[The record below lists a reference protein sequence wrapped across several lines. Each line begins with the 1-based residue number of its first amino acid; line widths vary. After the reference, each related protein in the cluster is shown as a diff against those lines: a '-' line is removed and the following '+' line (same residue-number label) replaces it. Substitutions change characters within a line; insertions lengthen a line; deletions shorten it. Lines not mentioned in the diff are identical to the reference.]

1 VLNRYEAE
9 MANADV
15 RKQAW
20 KNSTEAS
27 VGRKIIAGTALD
39 EQGTHSDSFQ

>member
-1 VLNRYEAE
+1 
-9 MANADV
+9 MANADL

-20 KNSTEAS
+20 KNSIEAS
-27 VGRKIIAGTALD
+27 LIHKIIADAAAD